1 MREAEEG
8 EGKKFNFRS
17 TWQEVNFL
25 LPFPWAL
32 SPPPLRECT
41 QKVPE
46 AMPVPCR
53 MSCMQWVLRKDWVN
67 SLFSLMCLSTMGQ

>member
-25 LPFPWAL
+25 LPLPL
-32 SPPPLRECT
+32 GPSPVPPHLEEMH
-41 QKVPE
+41 PE
-46 AMPVPCR
+46 GSRSDPVPCR
-53 MSCMQWVLRKDWVN
+53 MSCMQWVLRKDR
-67 SLFSLMCLSTMGQ
+67 